1 MQLMQRDR
9 KSQEMKP
16 YLNSEIIRVID
27 EVVHSARDRK
37 VLRLRYVDG
46 LTYEQIAEAN
56 FEADP
61 ESRKAEKEFDKA
73 LEKEPE

>member
-1 MQLMQRDR
+1 MQLLQRDR
-9 KSQEMKP
+9 KIQEMKP

-46 LTYEQIAEAN
+46 LTYEQIAEACELSPRYVAKIIHKHEMAVFN
-56 FEADP
+56 NL
-61 ESRKAEKEFDKA
+61 S
-73 LEKEPE
+73 